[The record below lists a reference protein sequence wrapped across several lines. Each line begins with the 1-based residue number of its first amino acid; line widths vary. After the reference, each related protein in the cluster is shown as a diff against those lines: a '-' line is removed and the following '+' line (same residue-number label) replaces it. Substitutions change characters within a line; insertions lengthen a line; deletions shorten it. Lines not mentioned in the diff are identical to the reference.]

1 MALGGPNFEGS
12 PPVSDAENRPTPPD
26 VPGAPSPELQA
37 RAEGSPDP
45 SPALQARAEGGMDR
59 FLASW
64 ETDPDQHDQ
73 APDAGATP

>member
-1 MALGGPNFEGS
+1 M
-12 PPVSDAENRPTPPD
+12 
-26 VPGAPSPELQA
+26 PGAPSPELQA